1 MAPCDL
7 SLVSEVLLGKYNYPG
22 CTVSSP
28 VFPEKNQDSGGGIGP
43 VCGGQQVSSKKM
55 VGKNDDICNSPDL
68 RFPEAQPNGLAGMGS
83 RRNRNRGGVHGLIVI
98 SLFSK
103 SNTRENSSFVLKNL
117 IDRVIW

>member
-22 CTVSSP
+22 LRVSSP
-28 VFPEKNQDSGGGIGP
+28 MFSKNQDSGGGIGP

-55 VGKNDDICNSPDL
+55 VGKNDDICSSPDL
-68 RFPEAQPNGLAGMGS
+68 RFPEAQPNGLAGMCS
-83 RRNRNRGGVHGLIVI
+83 RRNRNRGGVHGLIII

-103 SNTRENSSFVLKNL
+103 SNTQENSSFVLKNL